1 VAAET
6 LPEALEA
13 LRAKQFDLI
22 VTDLRLGGK
31 RDGGLQV
38 MAMAGMVSYNATV
51 LVLTAYPDDANRQ
64 ASNRLGAL
72 HFLEKPVDLH
82 TIATLANDA
91 GVSTAFG
98 ESQTTTVHEESYGES
113 LDQADRQALFRRAL
127 AKLPG
132 RQREVLHLVF
142 YQEQT
147 IEQAAVIMKVS
158 LGAARTHYHRG
169 KQNLRK
175 LLAKEAEAKNESA
188 QRQSYREVIL

>member
-1 VAAET
+1 MSNESVKHVLVVEDEQSIRDILVELFEVEGNVLTACES

-13 LRAKQFDLI
+13 LRTKQFDLI

-82 TIATLANDA
+82 TIATLASDA
-91 GVSTAFG
+91 GVGTAFG
-98 ESQTTTVHEESYGES
+98 ESRSASAT
-113 LDQADRQALFRRAL
+113 
-127 AKLPG
+127 P
-132 RQREVLHLVF
+132 
-142 YQEQT
+142 
-147 IEQAAVIMKVS
+147 VS
-158 LGAARTHYHRG
+158 AG
-169 KQNLRK
+169 N
-175 LLAKEAEAKNESA
+175 
-188 QRQSYREVIL
+188 

>member
-1 VAAET
+1 MSTDNLKRVLVVEDEQSIRDILVELFDVEGNDLVAAET

-64 ASNRLGAL
+64 ASHRLGAL

-98 ESQTTTVHEESYGES
+98 ES
-113 LDQADRQALFRRAL
+113 RAASEARL
-127 AKLPG
+127 S
-132 RQREVLHLVF
+132 
-142 YQEQT
+142 
-147 IEQAAVIMKVS
+147 AA
-158 LGAARTHYHRG
+158 T
-169 KQNLRK
+169 
-175 LLAKEAEAKNESA
+175 
-188 QRQSYREVIL
+188 